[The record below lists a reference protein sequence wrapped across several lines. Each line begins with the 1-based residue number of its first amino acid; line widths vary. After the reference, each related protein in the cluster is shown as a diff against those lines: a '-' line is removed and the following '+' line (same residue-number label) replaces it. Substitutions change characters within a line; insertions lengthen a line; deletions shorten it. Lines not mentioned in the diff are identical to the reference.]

1 MLWSFVLLVPDED
14 MSLRAFRWLREVQ
27 SGVEKM
33 IGWDERGRRTL

>member
-27 SGVEKM
+27 SGGEKNDRM
-33 IGWDERGRRTL
+33 G